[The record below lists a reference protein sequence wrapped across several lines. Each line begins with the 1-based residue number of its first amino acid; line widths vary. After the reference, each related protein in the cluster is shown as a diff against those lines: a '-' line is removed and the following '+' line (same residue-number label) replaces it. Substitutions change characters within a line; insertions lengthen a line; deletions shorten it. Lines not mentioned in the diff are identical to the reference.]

1 VEWRKIYRKLSLF
14 GFLRKKRNIQHKLG
28 LVGFIKLEWNLT
40 VLAVQISFESIMEVE
55 WVLA

>member
-1 VEWRKIYRKLSLF
+1 MEENLPQVEPIWISEE
-14 GFLRKKRNIQHKLG
+14 KRNIQHKLG